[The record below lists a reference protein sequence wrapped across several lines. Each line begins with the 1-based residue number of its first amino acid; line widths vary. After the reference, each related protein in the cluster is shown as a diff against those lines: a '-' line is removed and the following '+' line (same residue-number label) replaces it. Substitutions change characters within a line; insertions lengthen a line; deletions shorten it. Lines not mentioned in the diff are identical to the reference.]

1 MPTLGLTMEEGTI
14 VEWFRKP
21 GESFK
26 EGDALFSVET
36 DKAVL
41 DVEAEADG
49 ILVEVLVAAGELAA
63 VGVAIAT
70 IRTRQ
75 DEKQD
80 EKQDDKQ
87 KDKQGANAAPAV
99 TAMEPKVAQ
108 AEPVAIDV
116 PVVSVTPAPVA
127 AATTGRVAISPAARK
142 AASEAGVDLASLS
155 GSGPN
160 GRIILRDLPVAST
173 AATDSAGVWTALT
186 PMRRAI
192 VGTVTQSLQVPQF
205 RLTHSVDLTRLLA
218 FRAALQPYWERSG
231 ARVSLSDFFVQASS
245 IALVSFPQVN
255 ASFEDGPSGA
265 GIRQHGTVNIAN
277 ALALDDGLMAPVL
290 HGTQAMSLVEI
301 ARARIKLTAAA
312 QSGNLSAQNMVGAT
326 FMISNLGPLG
336 IDQFDAMV
344 TPPMAAVLAIGRVA
358 HRMVAEANGTSS
370 VRPTVILTLTSDHRV
385 MDGALAARFLAK
397 LSSVLEQAEDFRPFQ
412 TTLS

>member
-49 ILVEVLVAAGELAA
+49 VLVEVLVAAGELAA

-75 DEKQD
+75 DEKQ
-80 EKQDDKQ
+80 
-87 KDKQGANAAPAV
+87 GANAAPVVPA
-99 TAMEPKVAQ
+99 TERKAAQ

-116 PVVSVTPAPVA
+116 PVVSVTPAPAPVA

-142 AASEAGVDLASLS
+142 AASEAGVDLASLN

-160 GRIILRDLPVAST
+160 GRIILRDLPVAS
-173 AATDSAGVWTALT
+173 AVATDSSGVWTALT

-192 VGTVTQSLQVPQF
+192 VGTVTQSMQVPQF
-205 RLTHSVDLTRLLA
+205 RITHSVDLTRLLA
-218 FRAALQPYWERSG
+218 FRAALQPYWERSD
-231 ARVSLSDFFVQASS
+231 ARVSLSDFFMQASS

-277 ALALDDGLMAPVL
+277 ALAMESGLMAPVL

-358 HRMVAEANGTSS
+358 NRMVAEVNGTSS

-385 MDGALAARFLAK
+385 IDGALAARFLAK
-397 LSSVLEQAEDFRPFQ
+397 LSSVLEQAEEFRLFQ